1 MLAALVA
8 AGPSRAATVDLER
21 EVSELKG
28 KIAEARAQLAKTR
41 TEQEQDRTAYAAY
54 SQQFSGQQG
63 RQRTENDS
71 LRQELRSYRQRADSL
86 GRQVQSLR
94 ARQNEFDLRQKTFA
108 GQLVAACD
116 SLLALCGRLPPGSVQ
131 AQQNALQFLRGEL
144 AGGAVETVEAI
155 ERLWHIHL
163 EVDQSAGALDIYT
176 GPAPVE
182 FLQGQTDFVRLG
194 YCYLAAVD
202 EKGAAGLWVPSAD
215 SAGGRWERLDEPAVQ
230 ALRNAVNVRRGN
242 AVPQIIQLPVRHP
255 LLADT
260 ISLEAGR

>member
-1 MLAALVA
+1 MAIG
-8 AGPSRAATVDLER
+8 GPARAATADLER

-28 KIAEARAQLAKTR
+28 KIAEARTQLAKTR
-41 TEQEQDRTAYAAY
+41 TEQEQDRTAYGAY

-63 RQRTENDS
+63 KQRAENDS
-71 LRQELRSYRQRADSL
+71 LRLELRRYRQRADSL

-108 GQLVAACD
+108 NQLLAACD
-116 SLLALCGRLPPGSVQ
+116 ALQALCNKLPPGSVQ

-144 AGGAVETVEAI
+144 AGGAVETVEAL

-163 EVDQSAGALDIYT
+163 EVDQSAGALDVYA
-176 GPAPVE
+176 GPAPAE

-194 YCYLAAVD
+194 HCYLSAVD
-202 EKGAAGLWVPSAD
+202 EKGAAGLWVPLQD
-215 SAGGRWERLDEPAVQ
+215 SSGGRWERLEDPAAVQ

-242 AVPQIIQLPVRHP
+242 AVPQIVQLPVRHP
-255 LLADT
+255 LVPDT